1 MRITEINGEFYIK
14 DGFVPV
20 GGRFRSS
27 EAASLALSSL
37 DQEQMDVIWMEF
49 TQKFPNTSVDSDFLR
64 AYIETLQENTEQ

>member
-37 DQEQMDVIWMEF
+37 DQEQMDVMWMEF
-49 TQKFPNTSVDSDFLR
+49 TQNSLIP
-64 AYIETLQENTEQ
+64 Q